1 MKSYKD
7 DIIVIRARIIRARIA
22 IIKVV
27 KVRIAGVRNGII
39 IEIIKD

>member
-1 MKSYKD
+1 MTRSYSD
-7 DIIVIRARIIRARIA
+7 DIRVIRARIA